1 MGCTLWECKFY
12 SKMFLLLSITVFL
25 VWIRFSS
32 APKQAWRA
40 IAGYVE
46 LKRRS
51 LRGRRPVRA
60 DPRWRT
66 DEKHIRAPS
75 RISEKNPLKLSWVLS
90 ITVFS
95 VRMCFSSV
103 QKTRLA
109 RAARKSVRGIQR
121 HLTVYVTQLHLASL
135 ALARSRRSTRLRTS
149 ARVSCSCAPR
159 LIRARA
165 SGSNSASRM
174 AVMASTVAC
183 RGISPPR
190 M

>member
-46 LKRRS
+46 LKGRS

-60 DPRWRT
+60 DHRWRT
-66 DEKHIRAPS
+66 DEKHIRAAS

-90 ITVFS
+90 ITVFF
-95 VRMCFSSV
+95 VRMYFSSV
-103 QKTRLA
+103 RKTRLA
-109 RAARKSVRGIQR
+109 RDSAQR
-121 HLTVYVTQLHLASL
+121 SFTAIGDLEYKKADEPPFLINGLAVT
-135 ALARSRRSTRLRTS
+135 
-149 ARVSCSCAPR
+149 
-159 LIRARA
+159 
-165 SGSNSASRM
+165 
-174 AVMASTVAC
+174 
-183 RGISPPR
+183 
-190 M
+190 